1 MLQLDDN
8 GFLGEGVD
16 DWSRAFKSNHRPLL
30 DQCEQLNRDAH
41 SLLYAITIHT
51 KDLREIIVTGLFMR
65 ALEFYQ
71 AMILLLE
78 KGMQPSGKGVCRC
91 LLDAVFR
98 LVAVAK
104 DDETLQAYIAS
115 DERERLKTTNKAQH
129 NNTPNMQL
137 LQEENLG
144 EIKDEIKQTIDEN
157 KIKRDKTESYAR
169 KACMH
174 DWYVDLYPYLSKAV
188 HSHVRDLERQF
199 RLDDAGQVEKLQ
211 YGPTDSDSCVPL
223 IHGSHCLILGVCAAV
238 NVFKHSLE
246 NKDNLKETFRGHESF
261 FKEKM
266 DELNTQ
272 NPLDRTDATGD
283 SSQRL
288 AETSRGER
296 SPGPRPLYK

>member
-1 MLQLDDN
+1 MSELDDN
-8 GFLGEGVD
+8 GFLGEGAD
-16 DWSRAFKSNHRPLL
+16 DWSRSFRQKHSSLL

-41 SLLYAITIHT
+41 SLLSSVREHPED
-51 KDLREIIVTGLFMR
+51 KREIIVVCLFIR

-104 DDETLQAYIAS
+104 EDETLQAYIAS
-115 DERERLKTTNKAQH
+115 DEIERLKTTNKAQH
-129 NNTPNMQL
+129 NSTPNMQL

-157 KIKRDKTESYAR
+157 KIKRDTTENYAR

-188 HSHVRDLERQF
+188 HSRVRDLERH
-199 RLDDAGQVEKLQ
+199 LLPDSVEKVQGLQ
-211 YGPTDSDSCVPL
+211 HGPTDSETVSL
-223 IHGSHCLILGVCAAV
+223 LAHGGHCLFLGIVAVV
-238 NVFKHSLE
+238 NVFEHNLE
-246 NKDNLKETFRGHESF
+246 NKDDLKKTFCGHKSF
-261 FKEKM
+261 FKEEM
-266 DELNTQ
+266 DKLNAQ
-272 NPLDRTDATGD
+272 NPLDHTDAARD
-283 SSQRL
+283 SS
-288 AETSRGER
+288 
-296 SPGPRPLYK
+296 